1 MNNNYPEKTMQDI
14 YWSFLGDEPYYT
26 HLSFDK
32 AVKEYYNKLNIDEI
46 WDSNEIIFNFPKV
59 QIQYLYMEFDKEEND
74 FIEIEPIITLT
85 AKNGKYFSG
94 LELLF
99 NMHNEVIKNMQNTPA
114 HFFEGLML
122 YEESA
127 DKEVP
132 LYFLICGS

>member
-1 MNNNYPEKTMQDI
+1 MQDV
-14 YWSFLGDEPYYT
+14 YWSFIGEEPFYT
-26 HLSFDK
+26 VLSFEK

-46 WDSNEIIFNFPKV
+46 WNSKEIIFNFSKV

-85 AKNGKYFSG
+85 AENGKYFSA

-99 NMHNEVIKNMQNTPA
+99 NINNEVIKNMQNTPA
-114 HFFEGLML
+114 HFFEGLFL

-127 DKEVP
+127 DQEIP